1 MTNHCIGRPAKIMGP
16 SVNSQENSENEISVV
31 FKTSKFGNST
41 EAMATVAF
49 RVVSFV
55 YDDGFNG
62 DIVAFVT
69 VTSALDDL
77 FVAIVEFCVIASAS
91 YDGFNGGN

>member
-1 MTNHCIGRPAKIMGP
+1 MGP
-16 SVNSQENSENEISVV
+16 SVNSQENSENVVSVV
-31 FKTSKFGNST
+31 FETSKFGNST

-62 DIVAFVT
+62 DCENIVAFVT

-77 FVAIVEFCVIASAS
+77 FVVIVEFCVVASAS
-91 YDGFNGGN
+91 YDGFNGFN

>member
-1 MTNHCIGRPAKIMGP
+1 
-16 SVNSQENSENEISVV
+16 
-31 FKTSKFGNST
+31 
-41 EAMATVAF
+41 MATVAF
-49 RVVSFV
+49 RVVSFE

-62 DIVAFVT
+62 GCKNIVAFVT
-69 VTSALDDL
+69 VTSALDDF

>member
-1 MTNHCIGRPAKIMGP
+1 MGP
-16 SVNSQENSENEISVV
+16 SVNSQENSENVVSVV
-31 FKTSKFGNST
+31 FETSKFGNST

-49 RVVSFV
+49 HVVLFV

-62 DIVAFVT
+62 DSENIVTFVT

-77 FVAIVEFCVIASAS
+77 FVAIVEFCVVASAS
-91 YDGFNGGN
+91 YDGFNGAN

>member
-1 MTNHCIGRPAKIMGP
+1 MGP
-16 SVNSQENSENEISVV
+16 SVNYQENSENVVSVV
-31 FKTSKFGNST
+31 FETSKFGNST

-49 RVVSFV
+49 RIVSFV
-55 YDDGFNG
+55 YDDGFNR
-62 DIVAFVT
+62 DCENIVAFVT